1 MRGTNAP
8 SQPSRDHV
16 SRSDTFAGTV
26 RGVPGRQNRRRL
38 GKLFGFQAALA
49 SYDISLFFCFFSSHA
64 KACSALTPVDVQA
77 IPPGKQ
83 GSSATLQSFTGAPW
97 ATLLKPLGQVIC
109 TPRRSARRCGSQVFP
124 KLTSRNRPCR
134 RGVLPCNGSKRRSC
148 MLLSF
153 RNKYG
158 VGMESNFAL
167 VMLRSWGEG
176 GNRTPDPATSC
187 PSQAVF
193 SAAAGVG
200 PSEGRAL
207 HRDETRID
215 ILPFHAF
222 PSMLWPRSARTACCQ
237 VCVSRRQH
245 WRPRSDSAV

>member
-1 MRGTNAP
+1 
-8 SQPSRDHV
+8 
-16 SRSDTFAGTV
+16 
-26 RGVPGRQNRRRL
+26 
-38 GKLFGFQAALA
+38 
-49 SYDISLFFCFFSSHA
+49 
-64 KACSALTPVDVQA
+64 
-77 IPPGKQ
+77 
-83 GSSATLQSFTGAPW
+83 
-97 ATLLKPLGQVIC
+97 
-109 TPRRSARRCGSQVFP
+109 
-124 KLTSRNRPCR
+124 
-134 RGVLPCNGSKRRSC
+134 